1 MFVHYIYMNLFN
13 DPVNHMKNMLL
24 YGKVSSND
32 TVPQL
37 NVFGL
42 DRYTSCM

>member
-1 MFVHYIYMNLFN
+1 MNLFN

-37 NVFGL
+37 NVYMSVL
-42 DRYTSCM
+42 YVLTCKE